1 MTPIFSS
8 TIFWKL
14 LLRLWRPNESTSPK
28 IELTKQFYSL
38 FLDRLTK
45 YIQLLS
51 SDQQQLVLKAILQVN
66 NPSSPC
72 LFITALLMRW
82 FVLIVDSKEM
92 SSQTLP
98 FVLAVYR
105 SLPQSLFRTEQ
116 PDCSANL
123 YLSIAT
129 EEDPNTVLKVLTDL
143 WDSQYQQLTSFEER
157 QPVKESDVMIEQIQQ
172 RLCGYI
178 MKTDTLMTIIKV
190 VDAMKE
196 DESCVESFC
205 DLLNEM
211 LFHWGISS
219 V

>member
-1 MTPIFSS
+1 
-8 TIFWKL
+8 
-14 LLRLWRPNESTSPK
+14 
-28 IELTKQFYSL
+28 
-38 FLDRLTK
+38 
-45 YIQLLS
+45 
-51 SDQQQLVLKAILQVN
+51 
-66 NPSSPC
+66 
-72 LFITALLMRW
+72 MRW

-178 MKTDTLMTIIKV
+178 MKADTLMTIIKV